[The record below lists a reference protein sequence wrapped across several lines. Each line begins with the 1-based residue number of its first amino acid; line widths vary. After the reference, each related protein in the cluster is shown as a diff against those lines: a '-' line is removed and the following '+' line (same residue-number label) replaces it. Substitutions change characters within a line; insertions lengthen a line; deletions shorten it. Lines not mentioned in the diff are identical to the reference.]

1 MSQHT
6 SQISILLGGD
16 NNLVFPTEVRAG
28 RVPGGT
34 IILPENEHNDQER
47 SHCSK
52 KNERLERVLKNFG
65 TISKRTERNGNC
77 LKRTVKI
84 VNEFLFS
91 RTACKLGTQF

>member
-1 MSQHT
+1 MTRLHWRRYYLSFLTIPYLYFWHFVQEKMSQHT

-52 KNERLERVLKNFG
+52 K
-65 TISKRTERNGNC
+65 KRM
-77 LKRTVKI
+77 LRTR
-84 VNEFLFS
+84 S
-91 RTACKLGTQF
+91 